1 MTKHHFSFQEV
12 FRFGWA
18 KFKQHAWFIALT
30 FVIGSIIM
38 GAVGRNPVLGIIVGL
53 MVALSVASISL
64 VISRDRGFSFS
75 DLFTPLLSPHRVL
88 KFVALCAFF
97 SVPPLLT
104 FVSFAIF
111 MTGAAVGNIFVSS
124 FGLVLCLLVLIPS
137 IFISVRFKFFPYVLL
152 DKEHASIK
160 DLVKISY
167 QLTHNHFWILFA
179 LLIVCSFVNILGALF
194 FFVGLFVTIPVT
206 VLAVTHVYNKLKEH
220 SM

>member
-30 FVIGSIIM
+30 FIIGSIIM
-38 GAVGRNPVLGIIVGL
+38 GSVGRNPVLGIIVGL

-137 IFISVRFKFFPYVLL
+137 IFISVRFLIFTTITFYQKHHKIAYKINIRAFFDEINDV
-152 DKEHASIK
+152 
-160 DLVKISY
+160 
-167 QLTHNHFWILFA
+167 
-179 LLIVCSFVNILGALF
+179 
-194 FFVGLFVTIPVT
+194 
-206 VLAVTHVYNKLKEH
+206 
-220 SM
+220 